1 MIGRAIER
9 LPRNTAGRDFLVSDV
24 HGMVHDL
31 RAALARV
38 AFDPV
43 VDRVVCVGD
52 LVDKGPESVAAL
64 RLLNEP
70 WFVSVMGNHDL
81 AAAVRL
87 LEGTPGVDADD
98 VARFRLPTEPWL
110 AGLDPVERAEAAAH
124 IDGLPWLLEIPVGDG
139 RVGVVHAEVP
149 EEDNSWAELRERV
162 ERAFAAQSGMGQLAP
177 LVRGRRYL
185 RALKAGQPPGA
196 DDPDAVLPDVRH
208 VVHGHTIR
216 GDIGFRP
223 WCVGNRVH
231 IDSGAFLAQPAW
243 HGEWAHVTEGRPGLT
258 LVDVTDPMTP
268 L

>member
-1 MIGRAIER
+1 MIGRAIEC
-9 LPRNTAGRDFLVSDV
+9 LPRNTAGRDFIVSDL
-24 HGMVHDL
+24 HGMVDAFRERL
-31 RAALARV
+31 VRV
-38 AFDPV
+38 GFDPV

-70 WFVSVMGNHDL
+70 WFASAMGNHDL

-87 LEGTPGVDADD
+87 LEGRPGVDADD
-98 VARFRLPTEPWL
+98 VARFRLPAEAWL
-110 AGLDPVERAEAAAH
+110 TALDPKERAEVEAH
-124 IDGLPWLLEIPVGDG
+124 IDGLPWLLEIPVGDS

-149 EEDNSWAELRERV
+149 EEDNPWADLRERV
-162 ERAFAAQSGMGQLAP
+162 EQVFVAPSGIGQLAP
-177 LVRGRRYL
+177 LIRGRRYL
-185 RALKAGQPPGA
+185 RALKAGQPPGI
-196 DDPDAVLPDVRH
+196 DDPDAALPDVRY

-216 GDIGFRP
+216 GDLGFRP
-223 WCVGNRVH
+223 WRVGNRVH

-258 LVDVTDPMTP
+258 LVDVADPMTP